1 METVI
6 RTINIIVRGFA
17 GGGTTTSARKKHL
30 QEVLSLSFKK
40 MKKTY
45 KPSSTSK
52 IVFLGSN
59 LEGIIPGHNN
69 PMIIS
74 AMMVNEEVKRVFVD
88 QGSSI
93 DIIF

>member
-1 METVI
+1 MLLI
-6 RTINIIVRGFA
+6 
-17 GGGTTTSARKKHL
+17 
-30 QEVLSLSFKK
+30 
-40 MKKTY
+40 TY

-74 AMMVNEEVKRVFVD
+74 AMMVNEEVKRFFVD
-88 QGSSI
+88 HGSSI
-93 DIIF
+93 DIIFWDMFDNLGLKNFDLQTYKEELIGFSSEKV